1 MTQLTEPENHMT
13 ETLERTEAPPKDE
26 WKPSNHGKRLAAS
39 RLRIIADWLDSHEV
53 FDHEILNASTDGWDD
68 LHVHVK
74 PETFAR
80 LMAGREFRVDKDGH
94 TREPFD
100 GILLVAILR

>member
-1 MTQLTEPENHMT
+1 MTQLADLENPMT

-26 WKPSNHGKRLAAS
+26 WKPSNYGKRLAAS

-68 LHVHVK
+68 LYVHVK
-74 PETFAR
+74 PEAFGR
-80 LMAGREFRVDKDGH
+80 LMAGRVSR
-94 TREPFD
+94 
-100 GILLVAILR
+100 